1 MPSQTAV
8 FSLGVILPLAL
19 LAGVAGARAAEVPA
33 DSPAGR
39 LGAAGLTI
47 ERSSPTEIILRWG
60 DSCLATD
67 FDYAVYEG
75 VLGNYGSH
83 AIERCSTGGATEQLL
98 PMATTDVYYLI
109 VPRNADREGSYGTD
123 GAESERLPPASAC
136 LAQEIGP
143 CPASVPL
150 ADLDASGYRWMDVAD
165 QVYAA
170 SYRGDYDYTTAQVL
184 VQFFPGETTFRGIIR
199 ARGLKPNFTYQ
210 VKLAGNSGTA
220 SNEAIGLTGR
230 WWQEEWNGSA
240 WANGRNLN
248 DKGDGSSPN
257 PNDQTYFARRDVPD
271 SSSPTG
277 LRYRFTGYLVFEYF
291 ITDAQG
297 DALLT
302 FEAHSSYHVLWKTS
316 QRAHTAQDGPVNSVT
331 FDVELPDPVSA
342 YDVDYPETT
351 VGVFGEWER
360 LPVGGVTL
368 PPGFYDA
375 QLVVTEESFHGSGL
389 AGAWA
394 AAMGASIVF
403 DVAAPPD

>member
-1 MPSQTAV
+1 
-8 FSLGVILPLAL
+8 
-19 LAGVAGARAAEVPA
+19 
-33 DSPAGR
+33 
-39 LGAAGLTI
+39 
-47 ERSSPTEIILRWG
+47 
-60 DSCLATD
+60 
-67 FDYAVYEG
+67 
-75 VLGNYGSH
+75 
-83 AIERCSTGGATEQLL
+83 
-98 PMATTDVYYLI
+98 
-109 VPRNADREGSYGTD
+109 
-123 GAESERLPPASAC
+123 
-136 LAQEIGP
+136 
-143 CPASVPL
+143 
-150 ADLDASGYRWMDVAD
+150 MDVAD

-170 SYRGDYDYTTAQVL
+170 SYRGEYDYTTAQVL

-248 DKGDGSSPN
+248 DKGDGSSPS
-257 PNDQTYFARRDVPD
+257 PNDQTYFARRDVTD

-316 QRAHTAQDGPVNSVT
+316 QRAHTAQDGPVHAVT

-342 YDVDYPETT
+342 YDVDYPEAT
-351 VGVFGEWER
+351 VGIFGEWER